1 MTIDEFLKWSTLIGV
16 VLGFASSFMKFGQQ
30 KQILLDNAKETKEA
44 KETAITAQAEAKEAR
59 SEAQQAALELV
70 NLRGTITIKLDKL
83 DAMRET
89 VVRIDEKLLGMQKA
103 FDEMR
108 QLKKT

>member
-30 KQILLDNAKETKEA
+30 KQILLDNAKAAQDA
-44 KETAITAQAEAKEAR
+44 KEIAAEANGKADQATAEAK
-59 SEAQQAALELV
+59 QAAIELV
-70 NLRGTITIKLDKL
+70 NLRGTITTKLDKL